1 MAKACFLRKRVFT
14 GLVWLSTQRRSFG
27 PKATLSR
34 LEGEV
39 TISSTSAKEQH
50 ERMEASVSIRCFEQP
65 VFFCRFFYSSPCLDF
80 HLLPFLKVFK
90 AFLKKFIVDS
100 LFLLLCLSHHLAF
113 LLHLPPW
120 SSPFLSSLPVTFSRS
135 FLPRC
140 LVPSALLSLH
150 VSLLNLLFFSFTF
163 LFFLFLSLSSFI
175 TFASTC

>member
-1 MAKACFLRKRVFT
+1 MAKECFLRKRVFT

-90 AFLKKFIVDS
+90 AFFKKIYCGQSFSAS
-100 LFLLLCLSHHLAF
+100 LSFPSFGFSPSSASLVFPISVLSPRDFL
-113 LLHLPPW
+113 
-120 SSPFLSSLPVTFSRS
+120 T
-135 FLPRC
+135 
-140 LVPSALLSLH
+140 LLSP
-150 VSLLNLLFFSFTF
+150 
-163 LFFLFLSLSSFI
+163 
-175 TFASTC
+175 